1 MRVNGRHTEAQSQ
14 HGFMNINQKAI
25 GSYLIDV
32 HSVGILLD
40 ISISEHS
47 LNFGIPF
54 LKYSGNIVGLCG
66 KSTFNI
72 SKFND
77 LGKLIQL
84 FYYILCYFLNSV
96 VMIYCRR
103 LQ

>member
-66 KSTFNI
+66 KSKFNI
-72 SKFND
+72 SKFNVS
-77 LGKLIQL
+77 GKLIKL
-84 FYYILCYFLNSV
+84 LNTLLIFEFSCK
-96 VMIYCRR
+96 MIYCRR

>member
-40 ISISEHS
+40 ISVSEHS

-72 SKFND
+72 SKLNV
-77 LGKLIQL
+77 LGKLFQL
-84 FYYILCYFLNSV
+84 LHTLLLFEFICNDLL
-96 VMIYCRR
+96 
-103 LQ
+103 

>member
-1 MRVNGRHTEAQSQ
+1 MRVNGIHTEAQSQ

-47 LNFGIPF
+47 LSFGIPF

-96 VMIYCRR
+96 VK
-103 LQ
+103 

>member
-1 MRVNGRHTEAQSQ
+1 MRVNGRHTGAQSQ

-25 GSYLIDV
+25 GSYSIDV
-32 HSVGILLD
+32 HSVGIQLD

-72 SKFND
+72 SEFNV
-77 LGKLIQL
+77 LGKLIFLLHTLLL
-84 FYYILCYFLNSV
+84 FEFSCNDLL
-96 VMIYCRR
+96 
-103 LQ
+103 

>member
-1 MRVNGRHTEAQSQ
+1 MRVNGRHTGAQSQ

-25 GSYLIDV
+25 GSYSIDV

-72 SKFND
+72 SKFNV
-77 LGKLIQL
+77 LRKLIFL
-84 FYYILCYFLNSV
+84 YFV
-96 VMIYCRR
+96 TF
-103 LQ
+103 

>member
-72 SKFND
+72 SKFNV

-84 FYYILCYFLNSV
+84 LHTLLLNSV

>member
-1 MRVNGRHTEAQSQ
+1 MRVNGRHTGAQSQ

-25 GSYLIDV
+25 GSYSIDV

-40 ISISEHS
+40 ISVSEHS

-72 SKFND
+72 SKFNV
-77 LGKLIQL
+77 LRKLIFLLHTLLL
-84 FYYILCYFLNSV
+84 F
-96 VMIYCRR
+96 
-103 LQ
+103 